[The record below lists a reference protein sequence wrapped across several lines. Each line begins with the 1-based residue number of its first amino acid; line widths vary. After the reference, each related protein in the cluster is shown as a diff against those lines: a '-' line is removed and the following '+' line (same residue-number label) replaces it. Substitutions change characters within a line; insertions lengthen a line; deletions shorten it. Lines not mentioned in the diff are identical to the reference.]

1 MNLIQI
7 YAKFMDIIIIVIVAM
22 FASFMTFFSGFGLG
36 TLLLPAFALVFP
48 IHIAIAMTA
57 IVHLLNNV
65 FKSTLMK
72 SHIDWKTAAI
82 FGIPAL
88 IAAVIGANILNF
100 LIEYNYEVNYE
111 LLGTE
116 FETTVI
122 KLTIAGLIFVFAL
135 FDLVP
140 KLKQLEFSDKML
152 PFGGFL
158 SGFFGGLS
166 GHQGALRSTFL
177 IKANLKKEVYIATGI
192 VISLVVDISRLVVYG
207 LGDMMN
213 DVKEN
218 YKLLLLAVLSAFI
231 GAILGKKYLTKVTI
245 KFIRLLIGLLL
256 ILISIALALGII

>member
-1 MNLIQI
+1 
-7 YAKFMDIIIIVIVAM
+7 MDTIIIVIVAM

-57 IVHLLNNV
+57 IVHLLNNI

-72 SHIDWKTAAI
+72 SHIYWKTAIA

-88 IAAVIGANILNF
+88 IAAVIGANILNYLVEF
-100 LIEYNYEVNYE
+100 NSSISYDLFSF
-111 LLGTE
+111 E

-122 KLTIAGLIFVFAL
+122 KLVIATLIFVFAL

-140 KLKQLEFSDKML
+140 RLKELEFSDKML

-192 VISLVVDISRLVVYG
+192 IISLVVDISRLVVYG
-207 LGDMMN
+207 FGEMMN
-213 DVKEN
+213 DIMDN
-218 YKLLLLAVLSAFI
+218 YKLLVLAVLSAFI

-256 ILISIALALGII
+256 ILISFALALGIM